1 MNNSNNFISEKTAV
15 PYILG
20 FIFFLIFGIAFFSD
34 SCFDAGDGLQHY
46 IMARYSWLH
55 PYLLMDSWG
64 KPFYTLI
71 SSPFAQ
77 FGLNGSILFNIMC
90 GIGSAFFAYKL
101 SKKLALENAWIVIPF
116 VLFTPGYFPTLN
128 SGLTEP
134 FFSFIVVASAY
145 GFMCKKYSISCIL
158 ISFLPFVRTEG
169 FFILPL
175 FLIVLLYRRRFFEIL
190 LLGLGTLVYSLI
202 GKFFSNDFFWIVNQ
216 NPYNGSNKEI
226 YGHGEITH
234 FIANHNYLL
243 GTTLLIFFLAGIV
256 GFFMKILSIKRSKTL
271 LKDTFLAEEFILIMG
286 SFGIYL
292 VAHSI
297 MWWKGWANSLGMLR
311 VMAGVLPCA
320 SILCL
325 RGFNV
330 LLFDKIRKVPVLKN
344 SIIAIV
350 LALVVITPFKKEYF
364 PFKLSPEQRVIKEA
378 SNWFNSTTLKKQK
391 LFYLTP
397 YLTYLLNVDSSN
409 PNKVNELWG
418 LYPSIEKNGIEVI
431 PDSSI
436 VFWDSH
442 FGPNE
447 CHIPLSKLIQDKN
460 FKLIKSFV
468 PEQRFTTL
476 GGHAFELHVF
486 KKVSEVQAIGTLKSV
501 IYNFETPLS
510 SLPAGELDSTI
521 SFSGNKCLKIIN
533 SNEFS
538 TSFSLPLAEIPP
550 NTLLCKMQA
559 RIFNPNTDSLKII
572 SVIYFNDHNN
582 NNLMYDGK
590 DIAIKQSATDKDWYL
605 VESTCN
611 LLPSSYASKSNKFGF
626 YLWNLN
632 HKTFYIDDI
641 KFHFIGKK

>member
-1 MNNSNNFISEKTAV
+1 
-15 PYILG
+15 
-20 FIFFLIFGIAFFSD
+20 
-34 SCFDAGDGLQHY
+34 
-46 IMARYSWLH
+46 
-55 PYLLMDSWG
+55 
-64 KPFYTLI
+64 
-71 SSPFAQ
+71 
-77 FGLNGSILFNIMC
+77 
-90 GIGSAFFAYKL
+90 
-101 SKKLALENAWIVIPF
+101 
-116 VLFTPGYFPTLN
+116 
-128 SGLTEP
+128 
-134 FFSFIVVASAY
+134 
-145 GFMCKKYSISCIL
+145 
-158 ISFLPFVRTEG
+158 
-169 FFILPL
+169 
-175 FLIVLLYRRRFFEIL
+175 
-190 LLGLGTLVYSLI
+190 
-202 GKFFSNDFFWIVNQ
+202 
-216 NPYNGSNKEI
+216 
-226 YGHGEITH
+226 
-234 FIANHNYLL
+234 
-243 GTTLLIFFLAGIV
+243 
-256 GFFMKILSIKRSKTL
+256 
-271 LKDTFLAEEFILIMG
+271 
-286 SFGIYL
+286 
-292 VAHSI
+292 
-297 MWWKGWANSLGMLR
+297 
-311 VMAGVLPCA
+311 
-320 SILCL
+320 
-325 RGFNV
+325 
-330 LLFDKIRKVPVLKN
+330 
-344 SIIAIV
+344 
-350 LALVVITPFKKEYF
+350 
-364 PFKLSPEQRVIKEA
+364 
-378 SNWFNSTTLKKQK
+378 
-391 LFYLTP
+391 
-397 YLTYLLNVDSSN
+397 VDSSN